1 MNRGIDYIGVAVV
14 FYCHDGKGNLLLIKR
29 GAKARDEH
37 GKWEVGG
44 GAVDLGETFETTL
57 RREIKE
63 EYCTDVIKFEL
74 LGNRDDLRENNGQKI
89 HWVVAE
95 YLVQVDP
102 SKVAIGEPEKFTDIG
117 WFSLNNL
124 PSPLHINLEQGL
136 KNYEEKLK
144 TFLK

>member
-1 MNRGIDYIGVAVV
+1 M
-14 FYCHDGKGNLLLIKR
+14 IKR

-117 WFSLNNL
+117 WFSLDNL
-124 PSPLHINLEQGL
+124 PSPLHINLEKGL

-144 TFLK
+144 IFLKENAKRS